1 MYTCIKCHKFA
12 SIGPGTCWK
21 CGAKLIKKEPR
32 TSVETD
38 IVQEVV
44 RQANSIGALQQQTV
58 GRASVDNK
66 QYKYITA
73 NVGEL
78 YPHPRDSGAWTVHD
92 KDTDVHTFLPGYA
105 TGDRY
110 TAILTMLIDQ
120 RLCLSIA
127 YQEGNERE
135 EKDAKLA
142 YDTVL
147 SALKLNDIDTR
158 GRVCLLSHNGGLKAA
173 REHLNSTDG
182 RSKYTA
188 IKGGGS
194 PLLSTHDLS
203 QHVYHISITTVIMA
217 LFWGEDYSK
226 FNLLES
232 KSRLVRHAVYS
243 MLKESSKFELD
254 ALARRYIREKKI
266 TTGSV
271 GLWVANRPR
280 ANAREAE
287 AISNPIMFEQIKAAI
302 EASGRSCFYIADGF
316 QNIIDGKIENRHKFN
331 PHNTPDIGKF
341 WGTNDLFRER
351 ENQWFFIDRLMKHT
365 NCSSLIGIRSGA
377 LEPIALLGHNVIYLE
392 HDDMFTP
399 ERHGAWQGR
408 IPYSRLV
415 IRNRVGY
422 YDNEATTA
430 RGGKPLGTNVIQTEV
445 VRDRAKKQLLE
456 NFLQKRLVDNPE
468 IYGDFWRNHHNRFPV
483 PLAADN
489 NPALQESIA
498 SVDEQISE
506 GVLLPREI
514 EILLAMIDKKSPAF
528 RVL

>member
-1 MYTCIKCHKFA
+1 MA
-12 SIGPGTCWK
+12 
-21 CGAKLIKKEPR
+21 
-32 TSVETD
+32 
-38 IVQEVV
+38 
-44 RQANSIGALQQQTV
+44 
-58 GRASVDNK
+58 
-66 QYKYITA
+66 
-73 NVGEL
+73 
-78 YPHPRDSGAWTVHD
+78 HPLVS
-92 KDTDVHTFLPGYA
+92 
-105 TGDRY
+105 
-110 TAILTMLIDQ
+110 
-120 RLCLSIA
+120 A
-127 YQEGNERE
+127 Y
-135 EKDAKLA
+135 
-142 YDTVL
+142 
-147 SALKLNDIDTR
+147 
-158 GRVCLLSHNGGLKAA
+158 
-173 REHLNSTDG
+173 
-182 RSKYTA
+182 
-188 IKGGGS
+188 
-194 PLLSTHDLS
+194 DLS

-217 LFWGEDYSK
+217 QFWGEDYRK

-232 KSRLVRHAVYS
+232 RSKVIRRCIYA
-243 MLKESSKFELD
+243 MLEEATQLKLD
-254 ALARRYIREKKI
+254 DLALRFIRENRI

-302 EASGRSCFYIADGF
+302 EATGKRCFYIADGF
-316 QNIIDGKIENRHKFN
+316 QNIIDDRLDNRHKFN
-331 PHNTPDIGKF
+331 AHSTPDIGKF
-341 WGTNDLFRER
+341 WESDPLFKER
-351 ENQWFFIDRLMKHT
+351 ENQWYFIDRLMLRIR
-365 NCSSLIGIRSGA
+365 CPSLIGIRSGA

-456 NFLQKRLVDNPE
+456 NFLQKRLVDNPTV
-468 IYGDFWRNHHNRFPV
+468 YGDHHNRYPL